1 MVHVVAGL
9 LVQGE
14 FGIEDNP
21 ARGGCPTAT
30 ILALVHASAQ
40 HAGAIS
46 QAEPVAAHDIHDT
59 RGAVEQ
65 RGAREARADFL
76 SVGAQVLHD
85 GAADLAGDAAQRLKP
100 CQVALHAPA
109 HEVVPHASH
118 VHLDADALVARAVG
132 QSHRTRGVAGAHD
145 GSLEHVVASQ
155 QV

>member
-21 ARGGCPTAT
+21 ARGGRPAAAV
-30 ILALVHASAQ
+30 LALIHASAQ
-40 HAGAIS
+40 HACAIS
-46 QAEPVAAHDIHDT
+46 QAEPVAAHDIHDA
-59 RGAVEQ
+59 RCAVEQ
-65 RGAREARADFL
+65 CGAREARADFL

-85 GAADLAGDAAQRLKP
+85 GAADLAWDAAQRLKP

-109 HEVVPHASH
+109 HKVVPHTSH
-118 VHLDADALVARAVG
+118 VHLDADAFVARDVG
-132 QSHRTRGVAGAHD
+132 QSHGTRGVAGAHD
-145 GSLEHVVASQ
+145 GTLKEVVASQ